1 MGVLRTFFTVD
12 LKARVAARPPGDVP
26 PLFRSGALSIC
37 GSNSS
42 IKTHRRFGRRWAIA
56 LRCLNSSGCVPSD
69 RGSYLHV
76 HSCDSNLSGVPRCR
90 HTVAVR
96 HSVALEM
103 YAMSII
109 VRQDVR

>member
-56 LRCLNSSGCVPSD
+56 QMPELFNGPKRGKSWRLETRQSD
-69 RGSYLHV
+69 H
-76 HSCDSNLSGVPRCR
+76 D
-90 HTVAVR
+90 
-96 HSVALEM
+96 
-103 YAMSII
+103 
-109 VRQDVR
+109 